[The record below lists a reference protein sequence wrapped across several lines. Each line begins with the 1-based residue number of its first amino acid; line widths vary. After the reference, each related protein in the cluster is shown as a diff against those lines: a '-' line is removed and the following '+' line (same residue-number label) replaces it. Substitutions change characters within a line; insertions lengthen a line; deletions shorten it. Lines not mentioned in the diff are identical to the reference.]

1 MQRLIHLLAAL
12 ILLILVSLPTGPTV
26 QAQADGERCFPEGTG
41 YCITG
46 RFREYWEQNGGLPV
60 FGYPITPA
68 REEFNRDTGQ
78 TYLTQW
84 FERARFELHPEN
96 APPYDVLLGRLGDDI
111 LTVQQNVDWQELPRE
126 AGPQPGCLWF
136 DQTGH
141 NVCDQGNGPGFKS
154 YWESHGLLDPRL
166 DSYGRSLALFGLPLT
181 QPRMATNSSGDT
193 VLTQWFERARFE
205 WHPDQPDDFKVLLGL
220 LGNEY
225 SPGAPAT
232 TVVASSY
239 PESLTAIGDTLFFS
253 AEDGQHGDELWKSDG
268 TPEGTRLV
276 RDINPGP
283 ASSSAVLLMNGNGTL
298 FFAADDGQHGT
309 ELWKSDGTRAGT
321 LMLRDINPGAEGSR
335 LFQFAFAGGTFFF
348 IANDAQHGDELWA
361 SDGTPEGTRLVKD
374 IFPGSDGSW
383 VYQGMGFAP
392 YLTTAVGER
401 VFFFA
406 NDGTSGA
413 ELWTSDGTRNGT
425 RMVRD
430 INPGPQDTR
439 FFELTAANG
448 QLFFVAWDNA
458 NGYGLWRSDGTS
470 AGTQLLRAFEPRP
483 RSSPMDRSFPPLFGL
498 TEFNNRLVFT
508 AWDAEHGDELWVS
521 DGTPE
526 GTFLFKNIIPGAAG
540 ATPMQFTSVKGMLLF
555 TGTNARGNRELWRS
569 DGTPEGTVPIR
580 EIDISGDLVVRPDGT
595 VFFLRPLT
603 DTAGSS
609 FELWKTDATS
619 PGTVPIKAFTTTV
632 NYLGPDMEMLN
643 DTLMLSIADDRH
655 GIELWRSNGTSGGT
669 ILVRDI
675 YPGTT
680 RIE

>member
-1 MQRLIHLLAAL
+1 
-12 ILLILVSLPTGPTV
+12 
-26 QAQADGERCFPEGTG
+26 
-41 YCITG
+41 
-46 RFREYWEQNGGLPV
+46 
-60 FGYPITPA
+60 
-68 REEFNRDTGQ
+68 
-78 TYLTQW
+78 
-84 FERARFELHPEN
+84 
-96 APPYDVLLGRLGDDI
+96 
-111 LTVQQNVDWQELPRE
+111 
-126 AGPQPGCLWF
+126 
-136 DQTGH
+136 
-141 NVCDQGNGPGFKS
+141 
-154 YWESHGLLDPRL
+154 
-166 DSYGRSLALFGLPLT
+166 
-181 QPRMATNSSGDT
+181 

-205 WHPDQPDDFKVLLGL
+205 WHPDKPDDFKVLLGL

-225 SPGAPAT
+225 NPGAPPAEI
-232 TVVASSY
+232 VAGSS
-239 PESLTAIGDTLFFS
+239 PESLTVIGDTLFFS
-253 AEDGQHGDELWKSDG
+253 AEDGQHGKELWKSDG
-268 TPEGTRLV
+268 TPEGTVLV

-283 ASSSAVLLMNGNGTL
+283 ASSSAVLLLNGNGTL

-309 ELWKSDGTRAGT
+309 ELWKSDGTREGT

-335 LFQFAFAGGTFFF
+335 LSQFAFAGGTFFF
-348 IANDAQHGDELWA
+348 IANDEQHGDELWA
-361 SDGTPEGTRLVKD
+361 SDGTPEGTRLVRD

-392 YLTTAVGER
+392 YLTTAVGEQ

-406 NDGTSGA
+406 SDGSNGA
-413 ELWTSDGTRNGT
+413 ELWTSDGTRAGT

-439 FFELTAANG
+439 FFELAAANG
-448 QLFFVAWDNA
+448 QLFFVAWDNV

-470 AGTQLLRAFEPRP
+470 EGTQLMRAFERRP
-483 RSSPMDRSFPPLFGL
+483 RSSPMSRSFPPLFGL
-498 TEFNNRLVFT
+498 TEFTNRLVFT

-526 GTFLFKNIIPGAAG
+526 GTFRFKNIIPGADG
-540 ATPMQFTSVKGMLLF
+540 STPIQFTSVKGMLLF
-555 TGTNARGNRELWRS
+555 TATNTQGNQELWRS

-580 EIDISGDLVVRPDGT
+580 EIDITGGLVVRPDGT

-632 NYLGPDMEMLN
+632 SYLGPEMEMLN
-643 DTLMLSIADDRH
+643 NTLMLAIADDRH
-655 GIELWRSNGTSGGT
+655 GIELWRSNGTTGGT